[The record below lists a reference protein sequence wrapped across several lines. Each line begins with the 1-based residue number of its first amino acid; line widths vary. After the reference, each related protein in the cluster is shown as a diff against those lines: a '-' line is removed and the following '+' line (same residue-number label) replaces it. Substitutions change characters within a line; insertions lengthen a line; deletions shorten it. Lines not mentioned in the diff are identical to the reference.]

1 MRRPYRQPGLV
12 LRPRSGPPDPL
23 AKILQEDLRSLG
35 YLRAG
40 IDGRF
45 GDGTASAVRA
55 LQQDLLTAG
64 QHGSDGDAP
73 VALQTFNRGR
83 VTGLTGVVDERLAAC
98 IEDILD
104 DHRIPA
110 LPSSAEPAQ
119 ANRDAMARI
128 RRIVGLPVRGRS
140 CSRSFSRR
148 AGACTIA
155 CRAATAPTTSSWS
168 VSITTTTAV
177 RIASLRAAT
186 GSGSSRSF
194 ITRRP
199 RARSPPS
206 WWTRSRTS
214 SARWRA
220 PEQVRPLRRGLDPRP
235 AGR

>member
-45 GDGTASAVRA
+45 GDGTASAIRA

-83 VTGLTGVVDERLAAC
+83 VTGLSGVVDERLAAW
-98 IEDILD
+98 IEEILD
-104 DHRIPA
+104 DHRMPA
-110 LPSSAEPAQ
+110 WTTTGSRRCPAPPSPRRPTRPRWPRSASSWGCPS
-119 ANRDAMARI
+119 
-128 RRIVGLPVRGRS
+128 RGRS
-140 CSRSFSRR
+140 CSRSFCRR
-148 AGACTIA
+148 AVACTSGS
-155 CRAATAPTTSSWS
+155 RAVTTRPTSSWS
-168 VSITTTTAV
+168 GSIAAITAV
-177 RIASLRAAT
+177 PPASRPAAT
-186 GSGSSRSF
+186 GAASSRNF

-199 RARSPPS
+199 RPRSPP
-206 WWTRSRTS
+206 
-214 SARWRA
+214 
-220 PEQVRPLRRGLDPRP
+220 
-235 AGR
+235 